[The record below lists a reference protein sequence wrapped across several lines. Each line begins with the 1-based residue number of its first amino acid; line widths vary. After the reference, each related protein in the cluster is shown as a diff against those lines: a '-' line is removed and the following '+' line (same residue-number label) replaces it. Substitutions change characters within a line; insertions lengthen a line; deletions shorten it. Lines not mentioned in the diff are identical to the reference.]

1 MPDIKSNIY
10 IYILLTHSS
19 YIIVILTTR
28 SSGRKTVNV
37 LLINAVLQ
45 KGMVH
50 IIKLS
55 ASIMLL

>member
-1 MPDIKSNIY
+1 MPDIKPNIY
-10 IYILLTHSS
+10 IYILPTHSS